1 MSEKIYWKDPYIRE
15 FDARIEKM
23 RGKEFTLD
31 RTAFYPGG
39 GGQPCDTGRVII
51 EGKEHQIIESRK
63 DGDDVLHISLD
74 DVVSEE
80 GAVVKG
86 YLNWDKRY
94 SYMRYH
100 TAIHIISGV
109 IENGYAESFSKG
121 GQIYEDK
128 ARIDWDMPMLNKELA
143 EKIIATSNKVAA
155 EGHRVFAKNLSRE
168 EALKIPNLSR
178 TEPGRALI
186 QRLEEVRVVDIDGF
200 NMQADGGTHV
210 ANTNEVGTI
219 KLSKFEN
226 KGSHNKRIE
235 FVLI

>member
-1 MSEKIYWKDPYIRE
+1 MSEKIYWKDPYIKE
-15 FDARIEKM
+15 FDARIE
-23 RGKEFTLD
+23 RLRENELILD

-39 GGQPCDTGRVII
+39 GGQPFDTGRII
-51 EGKEHQIIESRK
+51 AEGKEYHITEARK
-63 DGDDVLHISLD
+63 SGDDVIHIASSNIN
-74 DVVSEE
+74 SEE

-86 YLNWDKRY
+86 YIDWRKRY

-128 ARIDWDMPMLNKELA
+128 ARIDWDMPMLNRELA
-143 EKIIATSNKVAA
+143 EKIISTSNSVVS
-155 EGHRVFAKNLSRE
+155 ESHRVLAKNILRE

-178 TEPGRALI
+178 TEPGRELI
-186 QRLEEVRVVDIDGF
+186 QRLEEVRIVEIEGF
-200 NMQADGGTHV
+200 DMQADGGTHV
-210 ANTNEVGTI
+210 SNTKEVGTI

-235 FVLI
+235 FVLV

>member
-15 FDARIEKM
+15 FDARIEKV
-23 RGKEFTLD
+23 RGKELTLD

-74 DVVSEE
+74 DVISEE

-109 IENGYAESFSKG
+109 IENGYAESFTTAPSSEITSSKE
-121 GQIYEDK
+121 ICNTSSPSFLDS
-128 ARIDWDMPMLNKELA
+128 
-143 EKIIATSNKVAA
+143 II
-155 EGHRVFAKNLSRE
+155 
-168 EALKIPNLSR
+168 
-178 TEPGRALI
+178 
-186 QRLEEVRVVDIDGF
+186 
-200 NMQADGGTHV
+200 
-210 ANTNEVGTI
+210 
-219 KLSKFEN
+219 
-226 KGSHNKRIE
+226 
-235 FVLI
+235 

>member
-74 DVVSEE
+74 DVISEE

-200 NMQADGGTHV
+200 DMQADGGTHV
-210 ANTNEVGTI
+210 ANTSEVGTI

>member
-200 NMQADGGTHV
+200 DMQADGGTHV

>member
-1 MSEKIYWKDPYIRE
+1 MSQKVFVIG
-15 FDARIEKM
+15 A
-23 RGKEFTLD
+23 
-31 RTAFYPGG
+31 
-39 GGQPCDTGRVII
+39 TGRV
-51 EGKEHQIIESRK
+51 GKEYHITETNK
-63 DGDDVLHISLD
+63 DGDDVIHIASSN
-74 DVVSEE
+74 VNSEE

-86 YLNWDKRY
+86 HIDWKKRY

-143 EKIIATSNKVAA
+143 EKIIATSNSVVS

-168 EALKIPNLSR
+168 EALKVPNLSR

-186 QRLEEVRVVDIDGF
+186 QRLEEVRVVDIEGF
-200 NMQADGGTHV
+200 DMQSDGGTHV

-226 KGSHNKRIE
+226 KGSRNKRIE
-235 FVLI
+235 FILV